1 MPKIDYSRPEVRAL
15 MPKWQKIR
23 HCIDGQDAIKSKKE
37 LYLPRPN
44 PTDKSKEN
52 LARYDAYL
60 KRAVF
65 YNVVDNTVRGLT
77 GQVFAADPIFSAG
90 DSETAGDG
98 DDAAEKSPL
107 APVIADADG
116 AGVSL
121 MQLAKKSL
129 SEALAFGRC
138 GIMVDFPLAPMDV
151 DGVPR
156 AFTASEVQAGAARPT
171 IMQYGPEQ
179 VINWRTRL
187 VDMKSIL
194 SLVVISRD
202 FIKMDDGFELQMDV
216 EWRVLRL
223 DAQNLYVLEV
233 WRKNDDPQTKF
244 TEPFVLFQSVM
255 PTDSTGQRL
264 AFIPFSFIGSLNN
277 NELPDK
283 PPMYDM
289 VELNLAHFRNS
300 ADYEDSCYMVG
311 QPTPVFAGVTK
322 DWVTEVWKGQVQ
334 LGSRGGVP
342 LPAGGTAE
350 LLCAVEN
357 TMIKEAMD
365 TKERQMVALGAQLVQ
380 DKQVERTLGEAQMEA
395 ATVSSTLV
403 QCAKNVA
410 CVMTNALKWAS
421 LFYGPEDE
429 TIDYQLSTDFAI
441 SKMDPLERTAAVAD
455 FQAGLLSWTE
465 VRYAYRQS
473 GLAYLDD
480 KKAKEEIEQDQQDA
494 IDMNATDP
502 ATDQNGDPIDPNK
515 PQSTT
520 KPKGKTSGDAN
531 SGS

>member
-1 MPKIDYSRPEVRAL
+1 MPKIDYSRPEVRLL

-23 HCIDGQDAIKSKKE
+23 HCIDGQDAIKFKRE
-37 LYLPRPN
+37 LYLPKPN
-44 PTDKSKEN
+44 ASDKSKEN
-52 LARYDAYL
+52 QERYEAYL

-77 GQVFAADPIFSAG
+77 GQVFAADPVFSAG
-90 DSETAGDG
+90 DSEES
-98 DDAAEKSPL
+98 AENSVLK
-107 APVIADADG
+107 PVILDADG

-129 SEALAFGRC
+129 SETLAFGRC
-138 GIMVDFPLAPMDV
+138 GVMVDFPLAPLDEN
-151 DGVPR
+151 GVPR
-156 AFTASEVQAGAARPT
+156 VFTAAEIQSGAARPT
-171 IMQYGPEQ
+171 ILQYSPEQ
-179 VINWRTRL
+179 IINWRMRL
-187 VDMKSIL
+187 VDMKLLL
-194 SLVVISRD
+194 SLVVISKD
-202 FIKMDDGFELQMDV
+202 FIKMDDGFELEMDT

-223 DAQNLYVLEV
+223 DAQNLYVLDV
-233 WRKNDDPQTKF
+233 WRRNDDPATKSA
-244 TEPFVLFQSVM
+244 EPFKLFQSVM
-255 PTDSTGQRL
+255 PTDSTGARL

-289 VELNLAHFRNS
+289 AELNLAHYRNS

-311 QPTPVFAGVTK
+311 QPTPVFTGVTK
-322 DWVTEVWKGQVQ
+322 DWVTEVWKGSVQ

-342 LPAGGTAE
+342 LPQGGTATM
-350 LLCAVEN
+350 LQADAN

-365 TKERQMVALGAQLVQ
+365 KKEQQMVALGAQLVQ

-410 CVMTNALKWAS
+410 CVITKALQWAS

-441 SKMDPLERTAAVAD
+441 TKLDPLERTATVAD
-455 FQAGLLSWTE
+455 FQAGLISWTE
-465 VRYAYRQS
+465 ARYTYRQS

-480 KKAKEEIEQDQQDA
+480 KEAKAEIEKDQAEAVNMD
-494 IDMNATDP
+494 ATDP
-502 ATDQNGDPIDPNK
+502 TDPNADPNDPNN
-515 PQSTT
+515 PQDPTD
-520 KPKGKTSGDAN
+520 PKEA
-531 SGS
+531 